1 MSIKQPVQ
9 AMFFEIEELQ
19 KRQDKSRQRYL
30 TGYMEH
36 GSFRFPAT
44 EMFDFPRWED
54 ALDFAEKMAKEG
66 RQRYTLTPIQT
77 AVGYVGL
84 RYYKEQGILDQE
96 LSELD
101 AAVEAGYRQEID
113 SFNDLQKSLLTEQL
127 LQAELDKEKKKE
139 EDRLAK
145 LRTKA
150 EQEANEYFRSAVESK
165 KVRN

>member
-1 MSIKQPVQ
+1 MNTKQPVQ

-19 KRQDKSRQRYL
+19 KRQNKSRQRYL

-54 ALDFAEKMAKEG
+54 ALDFVEKMAKEG

-77 AVGYVGL
+77 AIGYVGL
-84 RYYKEQGILDQE
+84 RYYKEQGTLDQE

-101 AAVEAGYRQEID
+101 TAVEAGYRQEID
-113 SFNDLQKSLLTEQL
+113 AFNDLQKSLLAEQL

-139 EDRLAK
+139 DDRLAK

-150 EQEANEYFRSAVESK
+150 EHEANEYFRSAMEPKQES
-165 KVRN
+165 N

>member
-1 MSIKQPVQ
+1 MNTKQPVQ
-9 AMFFEIEELQ
+9 AMFFGIEELQ

-54 ALDFAEKMAKEG
+54 ALDFVEKMAKAG

-77 AVGYVGL
+77 AIWYIGL
-84 RYYKEQGILDQE
+84 PYYKEQGILDQE
-96 LSELD
+96 LSEFD
-101 AAVEAGYRQEID
+101 TAVEAGYRQEIN
-113 SFNDLQKSLLTEQL
+113 SFNDLQKSLLAEQL
-127 LQAELDKEKKKE
+127 LHAELDKEKKKE

-145 LRTKA
+145 LRAKA
-150 EQEANEYFRSAVESK
+150 EHEENECFRSATEQNK
-165 KVRN
+165 